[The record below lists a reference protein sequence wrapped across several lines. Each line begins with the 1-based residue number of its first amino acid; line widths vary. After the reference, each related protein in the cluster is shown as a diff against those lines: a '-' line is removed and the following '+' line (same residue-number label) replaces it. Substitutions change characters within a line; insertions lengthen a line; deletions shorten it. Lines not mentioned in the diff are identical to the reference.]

1 MFPGIQG
8 SVPSMQ
14 VIRRVYPRGG
24 HEWPPFL
31 LVVILMLDPVLL
43 GAEMTRQQLF
53 MSVINR
59 TKLTKT
65 ILMILPGATW
75 KEVAFARSCT
85 PDTIKTRGRA
95 VANLGKRRVSPFL
108 AEYTRCNHLQGPS
121 WCKPLHEEDQTSVR
135 REC

>member
-1 MFPGIQG
+1 
-8 SVPSMQ
+8 MQ

-31 LVVILMLDPVLL
+31 LAVILMLDPVLP

-65 ILMILPGATW
+65 ILNIAGRDV
-75 KEVAFARSCT
+75 ERSGF
-85 PDTIKTRGRA
+85 RQ
-95 VANLGKRRVSPFL
+95 
-108 AEYTRCNHLQGPS
+108 E
-121 WCKPLHEEDQTSVR
+121 LHA
-135 REC
+135 